1 MDSGLSVLTET
12 VQGPGVT
19 SFASTAADCELVDT
33 ESEEAQTTPPMRLS
47 SDEAA

>member
-19 SFASTAADCELVDT
+19 FASTAADCELVDT
-33 ESEEAQTTPPMRLS
+33 ESEEAQTTPPMCLS